1 MAREEAQHGSPPNS
15 LEVSESVLQLL
26 RQRLALWFGEDG
38 VNALIARAT
47 LRASEQFPILTKV
60 RAVPHEGRQLDRL
73 HDRPRLHD
81 GDWVRDAMVELLTML
96 FTLLGRLLGLDLVT
110 RLVTQIWP
118 ETPNGSHKSNG
129 SGNPIDADSAP

>member
-1 MAREEAQHGSPPNS
+1 MVREEARHESPPNS
-15 LEVSESVLQLL
+15 LQVSESVLQLL
-26 RQRLALWFGEDG
+26 RERLALWFGEDG
-38 VNALIARAT
+38 VNALVARAT

-81 GDWVRDAMVELLTML
+81 GDWVREAMVELLTML

-118 ETPNGSHKSNG
+118 EAPSGSGKSNG